1 MNTLFDSGRDSAHH
15 KRADL
20 IMAGVLGFCLLYAL
34 ALAPW
39 HGTWLTA
46 IVVGGGTVLLM
57 LGLQGPLGGSRLYR
71 CLMAVA
77 FMVMSALHIHQS
89 HGTIEMHF
97 SIFVLLALL
106 IYYRDWLPIVV
117 ATVTIAVH
125 HFLFFHLQVSG
136 AGVWVTE
143 HAALHMIFIHAG
155 YVIAEAGVLVYLAVL
170 ADRDAREGESI
181 ASASSRMTASGSHID
196 LSGRADM
203 DTAVTAAFNNFV
215 GQLQTLVLEVNQK
228 LEALR
233 EMGGALTEKSAQV
246 SSNAER
252 QASESEY
259 MVQAMRE
266 MSTATAEVAR
276 NAEQAASAARNADA
290 HAAQGNSAM
299 QHIKQEI
306 SSLNQDIALTGDAV
320 TGTAKLAS
328 DIHQVVDVIKGVAE
342 QTNLLALNAAIEA
355 ARAGDHGRGFAVVA
369 DEVRNLSKR
378 TAHSTAEIQAFIER
392 LQTASESAREAMG
405 RSQDSVQR
413 CLDAADTSAGT
424 LSNMATEVNQ
434 ISRLNDMIAA
444 ATQQQTAVG
453 DDVSRH
459 LHEVDGIARGN
470 AAQAVDLAGL
480 SAELEA
486 LSAELDAQLSR
497 FQTKGGRI

>member
-1 MNTLFDSGRDSAHH
+1 MNMQLQTAQSTEHH
-15 KRADL
+15 QRADV
-20 IMAGVLGFCLLYAL
+20 IMAGVLGVCLLYAL

-39 HGTWLTA
+39 HGSWASAL
-46 IVVGGGTVLLM
+46 IVGGGTVAVMVALLQTIR
-57 LGLQGPLGGSRLYR
+57 GTRLYR

-125 HFLFFHLQVSG
+125 HFLFFYLQING
-136 AGVWVTE
+136 FGVWVTE
-143 HAALHMIFIHAG
+143 HAMWSMIFIHAG
-155 YVIAEAGVLVYLAVL
+155 YVIAEAGVLIYLAVL
-170 ADRDAREGESI
+170 ACRDALESGSI
-181 ASASSRMTASGSHID
+181 ASATGRMSQGGQGVD
-196 LSGRADM
+196 LSYRVDL
-203 DTAVTAAFNNFV
+203 DTPVAEAFNGFV
-215 GQLQTLVLEVNQK
+215 DQ
-228 LEALR
+228 LEALVMGVNRRLESLR
-233 EMGGALTEKSAQV
+233 EMGDSLTEKSSQV
-246 SSNAER
+246 SASAER

-266 MSTATAEVAR
+266 MSSATAEVAR
-276 NAEQAASAARNADA
+276 NAEQAASAARKADS
-290 HAAQGNSAM
+290 HADQGNRAM
-299 QHIKQEI
+299 QNIKQEI
-306 SSLNQDIALTGDAV
+306 SALNKDIALTGDAV
-320 TGTAKLAS
+320 SGTAKLAG

-378 TAHSTAEIQAFIER
+378 TAQSTTEIQRFIER
-392 LQTASESAREAMG
+392 LQSASASAHDAMG
-405 RSQDSVQR
+405 RSQNAVQR
-413 CLDAADTSAGT
+413 CLQAADTSAET
-424 LSNMATEVNQ
+424 LSEMATEVTQ

-453 DDVSRH
+453 DDVASH
-459 LHEVDGIARGN
+459 LSEVDGIARSN

-480 SAELEA
+480 SSDLQALSGELE
-486 LSAELDAQLSR
+486 SQLLR
-497 FQTKGGRI
+497 FRTRQQR